1 MKKIIP
7 IILVLIVLTN
17 SVNAQ
22 QKALVNT
29 SKSPYA
35 KLVPVD
41 VDAVRWTG
49 GFWGRWFDVSK
60 DTMAMNMLHV
70 YENDS
75 MSHGYCNFEIAA
87 GLKQGNYEGPVFQ
100 DGDFYKTMEGVI
112 AVYALTKNKRM
123 LNDLEQIIKVI
134 AKAQR
139 SDGYINTKTIINHLN
154 KPGSVREFENQMDFE
169 AYNFGHLMTT
179 ACLYY
184 RVTGKTDFLDIA
196 KKAAGY
202 LVAYYKNRTANQV
215 HTAVCPSHY
224 MGLIEMYR
232 TTGNKKYLGLVEKLI
247 DFRGHSIS
255 RTDQNQDRI
264 PFRLQRKA
272 VGHAVRANYLYAGAA
287 DLYMETGDDSLMTAL
302 KDIWQNVVDK
312 KLYITGGT
320 GALYDGVSPNG
331 TSYNPKKI
339 QQVHQAYGMAYQL
352 PNITA
357 YNETCA
363 EVGNILWNYRML
375 LATDN
380 SKYADI
386 LEQVLYNSA
395 LSGTSLDGT
404 KFRYTNPLRVDYT
417 LPYKLRWE
425 GPRVPYIALS
435 NCCPPNII
443 RTIAESNNYAY
454 ALTKTG
460 IAVNLY
466 GSNTL
471 NTNLPDGSKLILRQ
485 ETDYPWNDTIKI
497 ILDKAPDNT
506 FDIDLRI
513 PGWADQENIIKVN
526 NRILHVDTKPG
537 KYAVINR
544 RWKKGDA
551 IELILPMKIKLMA
564 ANRLVEADRNQ
575 VAVKRGPIV
584 YCLESVDMKGTNI
597 FNVILPADIKLRP
610 VKAEIEGVKMIVL
623 EGKAFLKS
631 KTEHS
636 SDLYYALNAQSK
648 LENISVRLIPYFA
661 WGNRGTSEMSVW
673 IPVSLK

>member
-7 IILVLIVLTN
+7 IILVLILLT
-17 SVNAQ
+17 SSIIAQ
-22 QKALVNT
+22 QNALVNT
-29 SKSPYA
+29 AESPYA
-35 KLVPVD
+35 KLIPVN

-70 YENDS
+70 YENNTLC
-75 MSHGYCNFEIAA
+75 HGYCNFEIAA
-87 GLKQGNYEGPVFQ
+87 GLKKGEHEGAPFH
-100 DGDFYKTMEGVI
+100 DGDFYKTLEGVI
-112 AVYALTKNKRM
+112 SVYALTKNKR
-123 LNDLEQIIKVI
+123 LYDELERVIKVI

-139 SDGYINTKTIINHLN
+139 SDGYINTQTTIKQLN
-154 KPGSVREFENQMDFE
+154 NPSVKEFENQLNFE
-169 AYNFGHLMTT
+169 DYNLGHLMTT
-179 ACLYY
+179 ACLHY
-184 RVTGKTDFLDIA
+184 RITGQTNFFDIARKAADFLVD
-196 KKAAGY
+196 
-202 LVAYYKNRTANQV
+202 YYKDVTAEKARTSI
-215 HTAVCPSHY
+215 CPSHY

-232 TTGNKKYLGLVEKLI
+232 TTSNKRYLNLAEKMI
-247 DFRGHSIS
+247 DLRGYSKDG
-255 RTDQNQDRI
+255 TDQNQDRI
-264 PFRLQRKA
+264 PFRLQREA
-272 VGHAVRANYLYAGAA
+272 VGHAVRANYLYAGVA
-287 DLYMETGDDSLMTAL
+287 DLYIETGEDSLMVAL
-302 KDIWQNVVDK
+302 KSIWQDVVSK
-312 KLYITGGT
+312 KLYITGGC

-331 TSYNPKKI
+331 TSYNPKEI

-386 LEQVLYNSA
+386 LETTLYNSA
-395 LSGTSLDGT
+395 LSGISLDGT
-404 KFRYTNPLRVDYT
+404 KFRYTNPVLVDNDV
-417 LPYKLRWE
+417 PYKLRWE

-435 NCCPPNII
+435 NCCPPNID
-443 RTIAESNNYAY
+443 RTIAETNNYAY

-466 GSNTL
+466 GSNSL

-497 ILDKAPDNT
+497 ILDKVPNNS
-506 FDIDLRI
+506 FDISMRI
-513 PGWADQENIIKVN
+513 PGWADKENLIKLN
-526 NRILHVDTKPG
+526 NQILNVDAKSG
-537 KYAVINR
+537 RYVVINR
-544 RWKKGDA
+544 EWKKGDV
-551 IELILPMKIKLMA
+551 IELIMPMEIKLMA

-584 YCLESVDMKGTNI
+584 YCLESADMKGKNI
-597 FNVILPADIKLRP
+597 FDVILPADIKLRP
-610 VKAEIEGVKMIVL
+610 VKAEIDGVKMIVL

-648 LENISVRLIPYFA
+648 LENISLRLIPYFA